1 MRNLIGLIIYLIFWG
16 SLLSL
21 GNKKEKKKD
30 VPEEEGEGDISL
42 PARPFAEK
50 LRKYLIDTCEV
61 HLTIYECDKLVEYA
75 DKHRYNELS
84 SESNTWDKCV
94 IDIEN
99 ECFLIIYNGTI
110 YHRPFKLGDMEF
122 NTKEIESAD
131 YWHCVGTPTK
141 GIKVGDIDPDLKDI
155 NIWYDE
161 DGEFDIKKM
170 GCSLSNLM
178 WDASGVYFNAGD
190 YKNIPVELIEY
201 EV

>member
-1 MRNLIGLIIYLIFWG
+1 VKNKD
-16 SLLSL
+16 
-21 GNKKEKKKD
+21 NKK
-30 VPEEEGEGDISL
+30 DICF
-42 PARPFAEK
+42 PAEIFSEK
-50 LRKYLIDTCEV
+50 LRRYLIDKCEV
-61 HLTIYECDKLVEYA
+61 TLTIHECEKLVEYS

-84 SESNTWDKCV
+84 SKNSTVDKCV
-94 IDIEN
+94 IDVKN

-122 NTKEIESAD
+122 NTNEIESAD